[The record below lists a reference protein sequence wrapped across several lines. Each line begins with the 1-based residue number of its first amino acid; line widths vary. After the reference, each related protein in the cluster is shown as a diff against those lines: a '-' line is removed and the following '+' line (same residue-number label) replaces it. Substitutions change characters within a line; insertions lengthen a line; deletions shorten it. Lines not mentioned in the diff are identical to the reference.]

1 MIKKNQT
8 EEKQQVPKDPYA
20 EPASE
25 YNDLYKQYVNLER
38 DFRDA
43 EKNAEEYRKKASQKE
58 YEVERVQNNF
68 NRYKKENGWT
78 WAGIILSWGM
88 LSAVVMFF
96 TAVWVDGCSDK
107 ELYNYD
113 NNKIIVHSIEPF
125 RTMDGKDLAKY
136 YFADERNN
144 TRSVI
149 LIDKKG
155 KYNIGDTVKFTKD
168 NYNKDNYNIK
178 DTVKI
183 TK

>member
-1 MIKKNQT
+1 MIKKNQA
-8 EEKQQVPKDPYA
+8 EEKQQVSKDPYA

-43 EKNAEEYRKKASQKE
+43 EKNAEEYRRKASQKE

-68 NRYKKENGWT
+68 NRYKKEKGWT
-78 WAGIILSWGM
+78 WAGVFLSWGV
-88 LSAVVMFF
+88 LSAIVMFF
-96 TAVWVDGCSDK
+96 TSILVDSCSNKD
-107 ELYNYD
+107 LYNYD
-113 NNKIIVHSIEPF
+113 DNKIIVHSIEPF
-125 RTMDGKDLAKY
+125 RSMDGKDLAKY
-136 YFADERNN
+136 YFADEGNN
-144 TRSVI
+144 TRNVI

-168 NYNKDNYNIK
+168 NYNNIK

>member
-1 MIKKNQT
+1 MIKKNQA
-8 EEKQQVPKDPYA
+8 EEKQQVSKDPYA

-43 EKNAEEYRKKASQKE
+43 EKNAEEYRRKASQKE

-68 NRYKKENGWT
+68 NRYKKENSWT
-78 WAGIILSWGM
+78 WAGVFLSWGV
-88 LSAVVMFF
+88 LSAIVMFF
-96 TAVWVDGCSDK
+96 TSILVDSCSNKD
-107 ELYNYD
+107 LYNYD
-113 NNKIIVHSIEPF
+113 DNKIIVHSIEPF
-125 RTMDGKDLAKY
+125 RSMDGKDLAKY
-136 YFADERNN
+136 YFADEGNN
-144 TRSVI
+144 TRNVI

-168 NYNKDNYNIK
+168 NYNNIK